1 MDIAKM
7 TDQQIIE
14 HLRSRGADK
23 ALINTAISQ
32 SIEDFYSKHNIVLHC
47 PHCGSKEKA
56 RNGKNSS
63 GVIRYKCKKCGK
75 GYSPTTNTIFDG
87 TNYTVDE
94 AITILHCV
102 LTGQSIPYTSEKLKR
117 NGEPLNYNS
126 VWLMYHKF
134 LRIIAQ
140 LPNDPL
146 SGAIQIDEKFFRENQ
161 KGSHS
166 LVSLLDPK
174 ENRNARKNAEASKC
188 GIFGPEFVNVLCA
201 VDGEDHYWAKCV
213 RMGPLQLKDLE
224 AITDFH
230 NIAYICSD
238 NLPVYIEWCDKY
250 GYQHYIEPST
260 YKKERKARG
269 YIDTTGTYRNLTPAE
284 YKLDEQINRQM
295 YKEGRYP
302 HIDNSP
308 YPLSFDEFNDTRKA
322 HKLGLHKVNGFH
334 SVLENF
340 IQNTKGVSSEYLED
354 YIALFVYTM
363 NYKKKNDIA
372 SFGMD
377 HTENILVEVI
387 KHTLRAKYVP
397 TRDEIKAQTFS
408 HYERPSKRAA
418 TIARKKMIASRAII
432 AEPEKYYGYAG
443 AYEGDDEMA
452 HIMFNKRK
460 FFTSLGTV
468 RINELCKQH
477 RVYERGLNKA
487 QKVEKLCNLDNAE
500 DILCYEIYLRKY
512 GSVDAMAQAFCQMPE
527 KRKRGRPKKK
537 AS

>member
-1 MDIAKM
+1 MDITKM

-14 HLRSRGADK
+14 HMRSRGADK
-23 ALINTAISQ
+23 AVINTVISQ
-32 SIEDFYSKHNIVLHC
+32 SIEDFYTKHGIVLRC
-47 PHCGSKEKA
+47 PHCGSKEKS

-63 GVIRYKCKKCGK
+63 GITRYKCKACGK
-75 GYSPTTNTIFDG
+75 GYAPTTNTIFDG

-94 AITILHCV
+94 AISILHCV
-102 LTGQSIPYTSEKLKR
+102 LTEQSIPFTSEKLKK

-140 LPNDPL
+140 FPNEHL
-146 SGAIQIDEKFFRENQ
+146 SGAIQIDEKFFRETQ

-201 VDGEDHYWAKCV
+201 VDDKDHYWAKCV
-213 RMGPLQLKDLE
+213 RMGPLQLEDLE

-238 NLPVYIEWCDKY
+238 NLSVYSEWCDNH
-250 GYQHYIEPST
+250 GYQHYVEPST

-269 YIDTTGTYRNLTPAE
+269 YIDTSGTYRNLTPAE

-295 YKEGRYP
+295 YKEGLYP
-302 HIDNSP
+302 HIENSP

-322 HKLGLHKVNGFH
+322 HNLGLHKVNGFH

-340 IQNTKGVSSEYLED
+340 LQNTKGVSTEYLED

-363 NYKKKNDIA
+363 NYKKKHKIN

-377 HTENILVEVI
+377 HAENILVEI
-387 KHTLRAKYVP
+387 IRHTLKTKYVP
-397 TRDEIKAQTFS
+397 TRDDIEAQTFS
-408 HYERPSKRAA
+408 HFERPSKRAT
-418 TIARKKMIASRAII
+418 TIARKKMIASRAIV
-432 AEPEKYYGYAG
+432 AEPPKYYGYEG
-443 AYEGDDEMA
+443 AYEGDDE
-452 HIMFNKRK
+452 ISQNIFNKRK

-468 RINELCKQH
+468 RINELCKLY
-477 RVYERGLNKA
+477 RVYDRSLNKA
-487 QKVEKLCNLDNAE
+487 QKVERLCNLENAE
-500 DILCYEIYLRKY
+500 DVIFHEIYVRKY
-512 GSVDAMAQAFCQMPE
+512 GTVDEMTQAFNKMPE
-527 KRKRGRPKKK
+527 KRKRGRPKKT
-537 AS
+537 A